1 MNTKA
6 LAITSAVGLAA
17 CAGQPD
23 RTVSSVVSR
32 SLAGY
37 GFQEY
42 LLPAGSG
49 PHDVA
54 PAPDGSVWYTA
65 QAAGRLGNLDPISG
79 DVREIP
85 LGARSAPHGVIV
97 GPDGAPWVTD
107 GGLNAIVRVDPI
119 TGEPQVFP
127 LPPERPNANLNTA
140 TFDLNGLLWFTGQ
153 NGVYGR
159 LDPSTG
165 AMDVFDAPRGPGPY
179 GISTTASGQVYY
191 ASLAGSYVGL
201 IDLKSGDVTVLDPP
215 TAGQGARR
223 VWPDS
228 QGRIWVSEWNAGQV
242 ALYDPAADQWREWRL
257 PGSRPQAYAVF
268 VDDQDRVWLSD
279 WGDNSLTLFDPSTE
293 AFQVF
298 AWPSNPGNV
307 RQLLGRSGEV
317 WGAESALNKLVVLRS
332 D

>member
-1 MNTKA
+1 MRNEVNLCKRGGFMNTKA

-23 RTVSSVVSR
+23 RTVSSVSR

-127 LPPERPNANLNTA
+127 LAPERDRKSTRLNSSH
-140 TFDLNGLLWFTGQ
+140 G
-153 NGVYGR
+153 
-159 LDPSTG
+159 S
-165 AMDVFDAPRGPGPY
+165 
-179 GISTTASGQVYY
+179 IS
-191 ASLAGSYVGL
+191 
-201 IDLKSGDVTVLDPP
+201 
-215 TAGQGARR
+215 
-223 VWPDS
+223 
-228 QGRIWVSEWNAGQV
+228 
-242 ALYDPAADQWREWRL
+242 
-257 PGSRPQAYAVF
+257 
-268 VDDQDRVWLSD
+268 
-279 WGDNSLTLFDPSTE
+279 
-293 AFQVF
+293 
-298 AWPSNPGNV
+298 
-307 RQLLGRSGEV
+307 
-317 WGAESALNKLVVLRS
+317 
-332 D
+332 

>member
-159 LDPSTG
+159 LDPWTG
-165 AMDVFDAPRGPGPY
+165 ALRDFHHGLGAGLLRIPCRKLRRPDRLEERRRNRPGSSHRRPGRAPR
-179 GISTTASGQVYY
+179 
-191 ASLAGSYVGL
+191 LA
-201 IDLKSGDVTVLDPP
+201 
-215 TAGQGARR
+215 
-223 VWPDS
+223 
-228 QGRIWVSEWNAGQV
+228 
-242 ALYDPAADQWREWRL
+242 RL
-257 PGSRPQAYAVF
+257 A
-268 VDDQDRVWLSD
+268 
-279 WGDNSLTLFDPSTE
+279 
-293 AFQVF
+293 
-298 AWPSNPGNV
+298 
-307 RQLLGRSGEV
+307 
-317 WGAESALNKLVVLRS
+317 RS
-332 D
+332 DLGERVERRPSCTLRPRNGRMAGVAPSRFEATSLCGIRR